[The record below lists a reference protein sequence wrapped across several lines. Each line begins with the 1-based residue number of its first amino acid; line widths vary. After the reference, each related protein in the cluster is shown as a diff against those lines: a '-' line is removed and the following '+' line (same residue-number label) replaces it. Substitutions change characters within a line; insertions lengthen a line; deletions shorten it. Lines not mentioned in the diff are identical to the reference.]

1 MDKSN
6 AEIFG
11 SQSARATTK
20 KILRDVWNS
29 KNIVGQNEA
38 NRKIGSFRAVMN
50 AGDLLSRPNYSCGGP
65 NPLQSLALR
74 FDTLTRRDNIRSNC
88 DNSGVPP
95 SACNVKYVY
104 DSSLFTR
111 FKRETAFNKNYGNM

>member
-1 MDKSN
+1 MEKSN
-6 AEIFG
+6 ANIYG
-11 SQSARATTK
+11 SQSGHASTR

-29 KNIVGQNEA
+29 KNVVGQNES

-65 NPLQSLALR
+65 NPLQSLAFR
-74 FDTLTRRDNIRSNC
+74 FNSLTRRDNTRNNC

-95 SACNVKYVY
+95 SSCNVKYVY

-111 FKRETAFNKNYGNM
+111 FKKESAYNRVYKK

>member
-1 MDKSN
+1 MEKSN
-6 AEIFG
+6 ADIYG
-11 SQSARATTK
+11 SQSSRASTR

-29 KNIVGQNEA
+29 KNVVGDNE
-38 NRKIGSFRAVMN
+38 NKRKIGSFRAVMN

-65 NPLQSLALR
+65 NPLQSLAFR
-74 FDTLTRRDNIRSNC
+74 FDSLSRRDNTRSNC

-95 SACNVKYVY
+95 SSCNVKYVY

-111 FKRETAFNKNYGNM
+111 FKKESAYNKIYKK